1 MRLVAL
7 LQSKNV
13 RLLYWLPL
21 VVAGVAGV
29 RLWVGGEPVPCEG
42 QGIVSLSFLA
52 IEGIWGKVEGALL
65 LLLLAIVVFGVSNK
79 YAFLGQQTALPALLY
94 VLLAVGTVCRYGAS
108 DYLWAAA
115 CLTAAVGRLQAAIAD
130 TGRNAPLF
138 DFGALTAL
146 TVLLCPKLVLL
157 LPWAVLAMPLTGRGE
172 VRDFLAFLVGVAAM
186 VLLVGVYYFYVG
198 ALAGV
203 PDLFVAILEA
213 GGSFW
218 EVCPGN
224 FWAFA
229 VLAVLSLLALVG
241 VWGKSSSMAI
251 AQRRGIYSIML
262 LFLFLCGSLFFI
274 PYGSQEV
281 LSVVFLPASYLFSRH
296 VITLRRHWTACVFFL
311 LLVGVSVWL
320 VF

>member
-42 QGIVSLSFLA
+42 QGIVSLSFLT

-218 EVCPGN
+218 EVCPGDV
-224 FWAFA
+224 WAFA
-229 VLAVLSLLALVG
+229 V
-241 VWGKSSSMAI
+241 SSMAI

-281 LSVVFLPASYLFSRH
+281 LTVVFLPASYLFSRH

-311 LLVGVSVWL
+311 LLLGVSVWL